1 MTELEDLLAEV
12 LRLQA
17 RTQLQVEQTSREMRA
32 SRERSEAEMRDF
44 KAEMRASR
52 ERSEA
57 EMRDFK
63 AEMRASRER
72 SEAERH
78 DFKIENNKR
87 WGELANKLGTLAE
100 DIVAPSV
107 PRILRDVVQCP
118 EDEIDFMAVR
128 VRRRHTSDSGRSQEF
143 DVVAICGEHVLLN
156 ETRTRLKPG
165 DVDEFV
171 ETLSKAREFFPEY
184 DDKKIIGAIA
194 SLYVDETVVRH
205 GEKQGVL
212 VLGLG
217 EDLMDVLNAP
227 GFAPRVF

>member
-17 RTQLQVEQTSREMRA
+17 RTQLQVEQTSR
-32 SRERSEAEMRDF
+32 
-44 KAEMRASR
+44 EMRASR

-107 PRILRDVVQCP
+107 PRILRDVVPCP

-227 GFAPRVF
+227 GFVPRVF

>member
-32 SRERSEAEMRDF
+32 WRERSEAEMR
-44 KAEMRASR
+44 
-52 ERSEA
+52 
-57 EMRDFK
+57 
-63 AEMRASRER
+63 
-72 SEAERH
+72 

-118 EDEIDFMAVR
+118 DDEIDFLAVR
-128 VRRRHTSDSGRSQEF
+128 VRRRHMSESGRSQEF

-156 ETRTRLKPG
+156 ETRTRLRPG

-194 SLYVDETVVRH
+194 SLYVNETVVRH

-227 GFAPRVF
+227 GFVPRTF